1 VIMPEPSDLLATGAA
16 RDAGIRF
23 LYADVTDSARALAR
37 SHLAGPAAA
46 SALSECIAAVAILG
60 ADLELPEETVSL
72 YLKSDGPIESA
83 LVECAFDGALR
94 GFTAKKIL
102 ADFDGEDEPNMDAV
116 FGSHGEVRVMRS
128 TPGQIIAQS
137 GFFVDKSPRPGI
149 ILSRYYNEAL
159 QRRAAA
165 TVTALPGGDG
175 PDIVRAF
182 LIECMP
188 DGDESLFQ
196 SAAAQIE
203 GEGFH
208 ESLEATLGPIPL
220 LGELGI
226 SGEIVSDDPRPL
238 RFGCR
243 CSRERARETLQTL
256 SASELQDMAKSGRN
270 TEIYCH
276 MCGRGFSFSPDEL
289 LKIKEE

>member
-1 VIMPEPSDLLATGAA
+1 MPEPSDLLATGAA

-46 SALSECIAAVAILG
+46 TALSECLAAAAILG

-102 ADFDGEDEPNMDAV
+102 DAFDGEAEPDMDAV
-116 FGSHGEVRVMRS
+116 FGTHGEVRVMRS
-128 TPGQIIAQS
+128 SPGQVIAQS
-137 GFFVDKSPRPGI
+137 GFFVDKPPRPGVV
-149 ILSRYYNEAL
+149 LSRYYNEAL

-165 TVTALPGGDG
+165 IVTALPGEDG

-182 LIECMP
+182 LVECMP
-188 DGDESLFQ
+188 DGDESLFR

-208 ESLEATLGPIPL
+208 ESLEATLGPVPL

-226 SGEIVSDDPRPL
+226 SGEIVADDPRPL

-243 CSRERARETLQTL
+243 CSRDRARETLQTL
-256 SASELQDMAKSGRN
+256 SAQELRDMAKSGRN
-270 TEIYCH
+270 TDIYCH
-276 MCGRGFSFSPDEL
+276 MCGRSYSFSPDEL
-289 LKIKEE
+289 RALGE

>member
-1 VIMPEPSDLLATGAA
+1 MPEPSDLLCTGSA

-23 LYADVTDSARALAR
+23 LYADVTDSARDLAR

-46 SALSECIAAVAILG
+46 TALSECLAAVALLG

-72 YLKSDGPIESA
+72 YVKTDGPIESA
-83 LVECAFDGALR
+83 LVEAAFDGALR

-102 ADFDGEDEPNMDAV
+102 DAFDGEEDPDMDAV
-116 FGSHGEVRVMRS
+116 FGSHGDVRIIRS
-128 TPGQIIAQS
+128 RPGNLVAQS
-137 GFFVDKSPRPGI
+137 GFFVDAPPRPGSL
-149 ILSRYYNEAL
+149 LSRFYNEAL

-165 TVTALPGGDG
+165 IVSAAPGEDG
-175 PDIVRAF
+175 PDIARAF

-188 DGDESLFQ
+188 GGDEELFR

-203 GEGFH
+203 GEGFRD
-208 ESLEATLGPIPL
+208 SLESTLGPVPL

-226 SGEIVSDDPRPL
+226 AGEIAADDPRPL

-243 CSRERARETLQTL
+243 CSRDRARESLQTL
-256 SASELQDMAKSGRN
+256 PAQELRDMAKSGRD
-270 TEIYCH
+270 TDIYCH
-276 MCGRGFSFSPDEL
+276 MCGRCFSFSPKEL
-289 LKIKEE
+289 LKISEL